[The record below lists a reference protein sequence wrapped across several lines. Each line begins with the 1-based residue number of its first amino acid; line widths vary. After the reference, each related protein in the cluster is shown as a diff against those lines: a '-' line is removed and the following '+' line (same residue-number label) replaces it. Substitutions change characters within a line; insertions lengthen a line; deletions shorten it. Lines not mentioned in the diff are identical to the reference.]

1 MSRSETFTAG
11 CSSVGGFGWAG
22 NFTLYVVLTDRDGN
36 PSNNHSYV
44 DYNVYCQSNGSGSL
58 NANHALYFDINGEVK
73 RNETVKW
80 HQDSP
85 YISISIASGT
95 IEVNHD
101 YASSIPFNA
110 SIRANSFGVSAS
122 VSGNFTL
129 EYIPRYA
136 EINSFSVQSVSLNNV
151 TLNYWVSRTAN
162 IYCSVDGQL
171 WGNPRVSNTTSGSFT
186 VSNLSPGNQHSF
198 AILSRAVDSG
208 LDRISGTIYAT
219 TIDIAKITEAPN
231 FTDEESPTIKYT
243 NPFGNNVTTLQA
255 SISLTGA
262 KDDIA
267 YRNISKTGSSYTF
280 ELTDE
285 ERELLRNAAT
295 ENTLDIKFYIRTNYG
310 QQSYYSSV
318 SKKMSIV
325 NANPIFSN
333 FTYKDI
339 NTDIIDNLTGDN
351 QTLIKGYSNIQGTVS
366 VANKAIAQKSATMS
380 KYRLSI
386 DNKIAEADYSD
397 TEDVSVTINGASNN
411 VITMYAIDSRGNSTP
426 KQITAENYI
435 DYQPINIKSISV
447 TRLNSVQPETRL
459 TFSGYIWS
467 GNFGLVENIIT
478 ECYYRY
484 RKTTEEEWTSGT
496 SEIIPT
502 KNGNEFYF
510 SEIVAGDLGA
520 EGFDID
526 FSYEIQVFIAD
537 RLSNNYNS
545 PADFIVGPGIPGIA
559 IYKNNVA
566 VNGRYDIDNP
576 AKFQVYGDAYFDANV
591 SGPAFGIVLYEDEI
605 GTGGDVTLSE
615 TSANFKYLEIFFRRH
630 SPSETAIEHNSV
642 KIFEPNNKQVNF
654 TINHFT
660 DSYLQIYGQMNV
672 ITENKITRKGFLM
685 AGFYSSGIVQWEGGT
700 GEDNAKSFIY
710 IDRVIGYK

>member
-1 MSRSETFTAG
+1 MSRSETFRAG
-11 CSSVGGFGWAG
+11 CSSVGGFGYAG

-80 HQDSP
+80 NQSSP

-110 SIRANSFGVSAS
+110 SIRANSYGVSAS

-151 TLNYWVSRTAN
+151 TLNYSVSRTAN

-262 KDDIA
+262 TDDIA
-267 YRNISKTGSSYTF
+267 YRDISKTGSSYTF

-397 TEDVSVTINGASNN
+397 TEDVSVTINGTSNN

-537 RLSNNYNS
+537 RLSNNYNF

>member
-1 MSRSETFTAG
+1 MSRSETFRAG
-11 CSSVGGFGWAG
+11 CSSVGGFGYAG

-80 HQDSP
+80 NQSSP

-110 SIRANSFGVSAS
+110 SIRANSYGVSAS

-151 TLNYWVSRTAN
+151 TLNYSVSRTAN

-435 DYQPINIKSISV
+435 DYQQINIKSISV

-537 RLSNNYNS
+537 RLSNNYNF

>member
-1 MSRSETFTAG
+1 MSRSETFRAG
-11 CSSVGGFGWAG
+11 CSSVGGFGYAG

-58 NANHALYFDINGEVK
+58 NANHALYFNINGEVK

-80 HQDSP
+80 NQSSP

-110 SIRANSFGVSAS
+110 SIRANSYGVSAS

-151 TLNYWVSRTAN
+151 TLNYSVSRTAN

-255 SISLTGA
+255 CISLTGA
-262 KDDIA
+262 TDDIA
-267 YRNISKTGSSYTF
+267 YRDISKTGSSYTF

-435 DYQPINIKSISV
+435 DYQQINIKSISV